1 MLNAIIVNQTFAM
14 EAEGTRLK
22 KTGKKEE
29 MALETRELIFKRLH
43 N

>member
-1 MLNAIIVNQTFAM
+1 MLLQGVKLLLWKQK
-14 EAEGTRLK
+14 EQGLKK

-43 N
+43 NN